1 MSITKQQLIPFH
13 AETVSDDDSCGGR
26 ISFNAITSG
35 APQCVFPHVFRLKRQ
50 AGNEAYP
57 DCRKVF
63 YRNCNPSNE
72 AGYAPGTF
80 LFRPNPS
87 EAWVYKVI
95 GTQRNTRGQ
104 LTGSEDRY
112 GSGLLA
118 GDQGVGE
125 TVLLV
130 NVKHADLLPCFA
142 VGRPLRIASKLLADS
157 TTGTEEE
164 FIPTAVTASG
174 LQLTIT
180 IPAPGL
186 ANDYLA
192 GATVFSVY
200 YPGTELKCT
209 SDNYSESGG
218 TLFDDAT
225 YPVEGDN
232 LGTAEQTWTLT
243 RISDTQFSCVGD
255 TITGLATGNIGA
267 DYAPVNDAT
276 GTPYFTLRAAAWLA
290 STLPSGYSLSF
301 QTHPGVVPVFEFRT
315 LAANCPSLAGDGVT
329 LGLDIESL

>member
-1 MSITKQQLIPFH
+1 MPIPKQQLIAFH

-35 APQCVFPHVFRLKRQ
+35 APQCTFPHVFRQKRLT
-50 AGNEAYP
+50 GNVAYP
-57 DCRKVF
+57 DCRKIF

-87 EAWVYKVI
+87 EAWVYKVV
-95 GTQRNTRGQ
+95 GDQRNTRGE
-104 LTGSEDRY
+104 LTGAEDRY

-118 GDQGVGE
+118 GAQSVGD

-130 NVKHADLLPCFA
+130 NVKHADLLPCHA
-142 VGRPLRIASKLLADS
+142 AGRPLRIASKLLADS
-157 TTGTEEE
+157 ETGTEEE
-164 FIPTAVTASG
+164 FIPTAVAASG

-180 IPAPGL
+180 IPEPGL
-186 ANDYLA
+186 ANDYPA

-218 TLFDDAT
+218 TLFDDT
-225 YPVEGDN
+225 THPVEGDN
-232 LGTAEQTWTLT
+232 LGTAEQTWTISRL
-243 RISDTQFSCVGD
+243 SDTQFSCVGD
-255 TITGLATGNIGA
+255 TISGLATGNINS
-267 DYAPVNDAT
+267 DYAPINQAT

-290 STLPSGYSLSF
+290 STLPVGYSLSF
-301 QTHPGVVPVFEFRT
+301 QTHPGAIAVFEFRV
-315 LAANCPSLAGDGVT
+315 LASELPL
-329 LGLDIESL
+329 LGG